1 MRLLVAFA
9 VLLALLAAAPL
20 ARAGRELT
28 PAQVAQVR
36 LIAAR
41 AQAER
46 QGKIDRRRAQS
57 DKKKRI
63 RAAKMAAA
71 LDMAAE
77 YKAEKARK
85 KSAQQAARKR
95 EQANRDAARLR
106 FVEELLRLRAVERDR
121 SR

>member
-9 VLLALLAAAPL
+9 VLFALLAAAPL

-41 AQAER
+41 VQAER
-46 QGKIDRRRAQS
+46 QGKLDRRRAES

-77 YKAEKARK
+77 YKSEKARK
-85 KSAQQAARKR
+85 KAAQAAARKR
-95 EQANRDAARLR
+95 EQDKRNAARLR
-106 FVEELLRLRAVERDR
+106 LLEDLLRTRR
-121 SR
+121 

>member
-1 MRLLVAFA
+1 MRLLVSAV
-9 VLLALLAAAPL
+9 VLLALASQAH
-20 ARAGRELT
+20 AGRELT
-28 PAQVAQVR
+28 PAQAAQVR

-41 AQAER
+41 AQAAR
-46 QGKIDRRRAQS
+46 QGKLDRRRAEA

-85 KSAQQAARKR
+85 KAAQDSARKR
-95 EQANRDAARLR
+95 EQDKRNAARLR
-106 FVEELLRLRAVERDR
+106 FLEELLRTRR
-121 SR
+121 